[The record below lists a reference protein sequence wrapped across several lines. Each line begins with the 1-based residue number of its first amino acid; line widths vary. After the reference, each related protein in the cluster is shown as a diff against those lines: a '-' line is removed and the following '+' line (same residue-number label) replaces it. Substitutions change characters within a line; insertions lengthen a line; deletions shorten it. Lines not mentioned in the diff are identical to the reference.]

1 MGYTE
6 HYLLFFLHISVQ
18 WYMYVY
24 TASPPTR
31 STFQTCQQMVEKHV
45 VGVRQGNVRCGLFT
59 TKAKM
64 WVKFFCGTCA
74 HEGSSFKHRR
84 RDNMKEDD
92 NLDQDIC
99 CKDMRQF
106 VALPAAASPS
116 CCLYSGRHEP
126 LDQRSCADPEV
137 LAATPVLVLG

>member
-1 MGYTE
+1 M
-6 HYLLFFLHISVQ
+6 YL
-18 WYMYVY
+18 YMCIYICMY
-24 TASPPTR
+24 ASPPR

-45 VGVRQGNVRCGLFT
+45 VGVRQDNVRCGLFT
-59 TKAKM
+59 MKAKM
-64 WVKFFCGTCA
+64 WVIFCGRCA
-74 HEGSSFKHRR
+74 HEGSSLKHRR

-92 NLDQDIC
+92 NLDQNIC
-99 CKDMRQF
+99 CKDMKQF

-116 CCLYSGRHEP
+116 CCLCSGRHEP